1 MVTTKTAMGEEQFK
15 LYQEKEYPDPRSLPR
30 PPSTYEPKPQVALA
44 DLTAKSYVKTVG
56 RAVYLKTT
64 ERQDELGTKV
74 IFSGILEDATFKMPF
89 VSHKINV
96 PWQRDTVYK
105 FDNAYVHEFPDRSLL
120 LVITEFTDWQ
130 VKVVDG
136 YLEYQQYVWRP
147 KIATIERPVQNISVV
162 GTITTVHNNSGL
174 VKRCNGC
181 KSLLYEDT
189 CPNKCD
195 SGWGWDLRVS
205 SRLYDGSGSIKM
217 VLTKDVASRIL
228 QRNLSE
234 LILLATQTKLTPNN
248 NNPRDRFLSSSNY
261 QIKIPEAVPVIEA
274 VTESPSSYRKSD
286 KLIVSDGRNLVF
298 IAPNEQHYFVEFS
311 NRILSSV
318 EIEDKKIIRRLIE
331 KAVDINIR
339 KQTGKGMLQGLY
351 LLEEPMKLYRC
362 EKASLYLGF
371 SLNVYI
377 KQKQEEND
385 TVIANVEATPQA
397 YVRES
402 VLDYIRM
409 RRENGAT
416 ANGLIRHLVNSRNKV
431 IVAPSGK
438 YGSIVDVITRKAVNQ
453 NISETDHRNLVQ
465 FWKEVYDI
473 DISADEMP
481 LLKVRMMNSEQ
492 IFTYPPSMVFFGNES
507 LVISAGLQ
515 KYIDDKKSTL
525 KFKMDKVVKEALNDL
540 RIGETKLELGGDRVE
555 SNNIQSVLLQEI
567 KEKLYGKEV
576 KATGSIIF
584 VHDELWFF
592 PNNLQFSYSKQSQT
606 DPF

>member
-1 MVTTKTAMGEEQFK
+1 MNQNHK
-15 LYQEKEYPDPRSLPR
+15 LLW
-30 PPSTYEPKPQVALA
+30 
-44 DLTAKSYVKTVG
+44 LTLMAKSYVKTIG

-64 ERQDELGTKV
+64 ERQDELGSKV
-74 IFSGILEDATFKMPF
+74 IFSGILEDATFKLPF

-130 VKVVDG
+130 IKVVDG

-147 KIATIERPVQNISVV
+147 KIATIKRPVQSVSLT

-174 VKRCNGC
+174 VKRCNNC
-181 KSLLYEDT
+181 KSLLYYDA
-189 CPNKCD
+189 CPNKCEN
-195 SGWGWDLRVS
+195 GWGWDLRVS

-248 NNPRDRFLSSSNY
+248 NNPSDRFLSSSNY
-261 QIKIPEAVPVIEA
+261 QIKIPETVPVIEA

-298 IAPNEQHYFVEFS
+298 IAPNEQHYFVEFT
-311 NRILSSV
+311 NRTLNSV

-339 KQTGKGMLQGLY
+339 KQTGKGMLQGIY
-351 LLEEPMKLYRC
+351 LLEEPLKLYRC

-371 SLNVYI
+371 SLNVFI
-377 KQKQEEND
+377 KQKQEEES
-385 TVIANVEATPQA
+385 VIANVEATPQA

-402 VLDYIRM
+402 VLDYIKM
-409 RRENGAT
+409 RRENGAS
-416 ANGLIRHLVNSRNKV
+416 ANSLIRHLVNSRNKV
-431 IVAPSGK
+431 IVAPSGN
-438 YGSIVDVITRKAVNQ
+438 YGSIVDVITRKASNQ
-453 NISETDHRNLVQ
+453 SISDTDSRNLVQ

-473 DISADEMP
+473 DISGDEMP
-481 LLKVRMMNSEQ
+481 LLKVKMINSEQ
-492 IFTYPPSMVFFGNES
+492 TFTYPPSMVFYGNES

-515 KYIDDKKSTL
+515 KFIEDKRSTL
-525 KFKMDKVVKEALNDL
+525 KYKMDSIIKEALKDL
-540 RIGETKLELGGDRVE
+540 KIGESRIEFEGDSIE

-576 KATGSIIF
+576 KAKGSIIF

-592 PNNLQFSYSKQSQT
+592 PNQLQFSYTKQSQ
-606 DPF
+606 DDIS

>member
-1 MVTTKTAMGEEQFK
+1 M
-15 LYQEKEYPDPRSLPR
+15 
-30 PPSTYEPKPQVALA
+30 A

-64 ERQDELGTKV
+64 ERQDELGSKV
-74 IFSGILEDATFKMPF
+74 IFSGILEDATFKIPF

-130 VKVVDG
+130 LKVVDG

-147 KIATIERPVQNISVV
+147 KIANIKRPVQNISLI
-162 GTITTVHNNSGL
+162 GTITTIHNNSGL

-181 KSLLYEDT
+181 KSLLYENT

-195 SGWGWDLRVS
+195 NGWGWDLRVS

-248 NNPRDRFLSSSNY
+248 NNPSDRFLSSSNY
-261 QIKIPEAVPVIEA
+261 QIKIPETVPVIEA

-298 IAPNEQHYFVEFS
+298 IAPNEQHYFVEFT
-311 NRILSSV
+311 NRTLNSA

-331 KAVDINIR
+331 KAIDINIR
-339 KQTGKGMLQGLY
+339 KQTGKGMLQGIY
-351 LLEEPMKLYRC
+351 LLEEPLKLYRC

-377 KQKQEEND
+377 KQKQEGD
-385 TVIANVEATPQA
+385 SVIANVEATPQA

-402 VLDYIRM
+402 VLDYIKM
-409 RRENGAT
+409 RRENGAS
-416 ANGLIRHLVNSRNKV
+416 ANSLIRHLVNSRNKV
-431 IVAPSGK
+431 IVAPSGN
-438 YGSIVDVITRKAVNQ
+438 YGSIVDVITRKASNQ
-453 NISETDHRNLVQ
+453 SISDTDSRNLVQ

-473 DISADEMP
+473 DISGDEMP
-481 LLKVRMMNSEQ
+481 LLKVKMMNSEQ
-492 IFTYPPSMVFFGNES
+492 SFYLPSKYGVF
-507 LVISAGLQ
+507 
-515 KYIDDKKSTL
+515 
-525 KFKMDKVVKEALNDL
+525 
-540 RIGETKLELGGDRVE
+540 
-555 SNNIQSVLLQEI
+555 
-567 KEKLYGKEV
+567 
-576 KATGSIIF
+576 
-584 VHDELWFF
+584 W
-592 PNNLQFSYSKQSQT
+592 
-606 DPF
+606 

>member
-1 MVTTKTAMGEEQFK
+1 MVTTKTAMGEQFK
-15 LYQEKEYPDPRSLPR
+15 LYQEKDYPDPRSLPR
-30 PPSTYEPKPQVALA
+30 PPTAYEPKPQVALS
-44 DLTAKSYVKTVG
+44 DITPKSYVNIVG

-64 ERQDELGTKV
+64 ERRDQLGTKV
-74 IFSGILEDATFKMPF
+74 IFTGIIEDATFKMPF

-105 FDNAYVHEFPDRSLL
+105 FDNAYVHEFPDKSLL
-120 LVITEFTDWQ
+120 LVITEFTEWQ
-130 VKVVDG
+130 IKVVDG
-136 YLEYQQYVWRP
+136 YLEYQQYVWKP
-147 KIATIERPVQNISVV
+147 KIDKIKRPVQNISLT

-174 VKRCNGC
+174 VKRCNEC
-181 KSLLYEDT
+181 KSLLYDDA

-195 SGWGWDLRVS
+195 KGWGWDLRVS
-205 SRLYDGSGSIKM
+205 SRLYDGTGSIKM

-234 LILLATQTKLTPNN
+234 LILLATQTKLSPDTNSN
-248 NNPRDRFLSSSNY
+248 KTFLSSSNY
-261 QIKIPEAVPVIEA
+261 QIKVPENLGVIEA

-298 IAPNEQHYFVEFS
+298 IAPNEQHYFAEFS
-311 NRILSSV
+311 NRKLNSAEV
-318 EIEDKKIIRRLIE
+318 EDKKIIRRLIE

-339 KQTGKGMLQGLY
+339 KLTGKGMLQGIY
-351 LLEEPMKLYRC
+351 LLEEPTKLYRC

-377 KQKQEEND
+377 KQKQEDANSI
-385 TVIANVEATPQA
+385 IANVEATAQA

-402 VLDYIRM
+402 VHDYIKM
-409 RRENGAT
+409 RRENGAS
-416 ANGLIRHLVNSRNKV
+416 ANSLIRHLVNTRNKV
-431 IVAPSGK
+431 IVAPSGN
-438 YGSIVDVITRKAVNQ
+438 YGSIVDVITRKASNQ
-453 NISETDHRNLVQ
+453 TISETDQRNLVQ

-473 DISADEMP
+473 DISPDEMP

-492 IFTYPPSMVFFGNES
+492 SFTYPPSMVFFGNES

-515 KYIDDKKSTL
+515 KFIDDKKSTL
-525 KFKMDKVVKEALNDL
+525 KFKMDKIVKEALNEL
-540 RIGETKLELGGDRVE
+540 HIGETKLEFEGDKVE

>member
-15 LYQEKEYPDPRSLPR
+15 LYQQKEYPSPQSIPR
-30 PPSTYEPKPQVALA
+30 PPSTYEPKPQLSLA
-44 DLTAKSYVKTVG
+44 DLTPKSYVKTVA

-89 VSHKINV
+89 VSHKINI

-120 LVITEFTDWQ
+120 LVITEFTEWQ
-130 VKVVDG
+130 IKVVDG
-136 YLEYQQYVWRP
+136 YLEYQQYVWKP
-147 KIATIERPVQNISVV
+147 KIDKIKRPVQNISLL

-174 VKRCNGC
+174 VKRCDNC
-181 KSLLYEDT
+181 KSLLYDDS
-189 CPNKCD
+189 CPNKCN

-217 VLTKDVASRIL
+217 VLTKDAASRIL

-234 LILLATQTKLTPNN
+234 LILLATQTKLTPDNN
-248 NNPRDRFLSSSNY
+248 SNNTFLSSSNY
-261 QIKIPEAVPVIEA
+261 QLKVPETVDVIEA
-274 VTESPSSYRKSD
+274 VTESASSYRKND
-286 KLIVSDGRNLVF
+286 KLIVTDGRNLVF
-298 IAPNEQHYFVEFS
+298 IAPNEQHYFTEFS
-311 NRILSSV
+311 NRTLRSSEV
-318 EIEDKKIIRRLIE
+318 EDKKIMRRLIE
-331 KAVDINIR
+331 KTIDINIR
-339 KQTGKGMLQGLY
+339 KQTGKGMLQGIY
-351 LLEEPMKLYRC
+351 LLEEPLKLYRC

-377 KQKQEEND
+377 KQKQEGD
-385 TVIANVEATPQA
+385 SIIANVEAIPQA

-416 ANGLIRHLVNSRNKV
+416 ATGLIKHLVNSRNKV
-431 IVAPSGK
+431 IVAPSGN
-438 YGSIVDVITRKAVNQ
+438 YGSIVDVITRKPSNQ
-453 NISETDHRNLVQ
+453 TISETDNRNLVQ
-465 FWKEVYDI
+465 FWHDVYDI
-473 DISADEMP
+473 DISPDEMP
-481 LLKVRMMNSEQ
+481 LLKVKMINSEQ
-492 IFTYPPSMVFFGNES
+492 TFTYPPSMVFFGNES

-515 KYIDDKKSTL
+515 KFIDDKKANL
-525 KFKMDKVVKEALNDL
+525 KFRMDRVVKQALNDL
-540 RIGETKLELGGDRVE
+540 LIGEAKLEFEGNKEE
-555 SNNIQSVLLQEI
+555 SNNIQTVLLQEI

-592 PNNLQFSYSKQSQT
+592 PNNLQFSYSKQAQT
-606 DPF
+606 EPF

>member
-1 MVTTKTAMGEEQFK
+1 MVTTKTTMGEEQFK
-15 LYQEKEYPDPRSLPR
+15 LYQEKEYPNPQSIPR

-64 ERQDELGTKV
+64 ERQDELGSKV

-130 VKVVDG
+130 LKIVDG
-136 YLEYQQYVWRP
+136 YLEYQQYVWKP
-147 KIATIERPVQNISVV
+147 KIATIKRPVQNISLA

-174 VKRCNGC
+174 VKRCNNC
-181 KSLLYEDT
+181 KSLLYYDA

-195 SGWGWDLRVS
+195 NGWGWDLRVS

-248 NNPRDRFLSSSNY
+248 NSSDRFLLSSNY
-261 QIKIPEAVPVIEA
+261 QIKIPETVQVIET

-311 NRILSSV
+311 NRSLNSV
-318 EIEDKKIIRRLIE
+318 EIEDRKIIRRLIE
-331 KAVDINIR
+331 KAVDIGIR
-339 KQTGKGMLQGLY
+339 KQTGKGMLQGIY
-351 LLEEPMKLYRC
+351 LLEEPLKLYRC

-377 KQKQEEND
+377 KQKQEGD
-385 TVIANVEATPQA
+385 SVIANVEATPQA

-402 VLDYIRM
+402 VLDYIKM
-409 RRENGAT
+409 RRENGAS
-416 ANGLIRHLVNSRNKV
+416 ANSLIRHLVNSRNKV
-431 IVAPSGK
+431 IVAPSGN
-438 YGSIVDVITRKAVNQ
+438 YGSIVDVITRKASNQ
-453 NISETDHRNLVQ
+453 SISDTDSRNLVQ

-473 DISADEMP
+473 DISGDEMP
-481 LLKVRMMNSEQ
+481 LLKVKMMNSEQ
-492 IFTYPPSMVFFGNES
+492 SFTYPPSMVFYGNES
-507 LVISAGLQ
+507 LVILAGLQ
-515 KYIDDKKSTL
+515 KFIEDKRSTL
-525 KFKMDKVVKEALNDL
+525 KYKMDSIIKEALKDL
-540 RIGETKLELGGDRVE
+540 KIGESRIEFEGDSIE

-576 KATGSIIF
+576 KATGSIMF

-592 PNNLQFSYSKQSQT
+592 PNQLQFSYTKQSQ
-606 DPF
+606 DNVF

>member
-1 MVTTKTAMGEEQFK
+1 MVTTKTAMGEEHFK
-15 LYQEKEYPDPRSLPR
+15 IYQEKEYPNPQSIPR
-30 PPSTYEPKPQVALA
+30 PPSTYESKPQVALA

-56 RAVYLKTT
+56 RVVYLKTT
-64 ERQDELGTKV
+64 ERQDELGSKV
-74 IFSGILEDATFKMPF
+74 IFSGILEDATFKLPF

-130 VKVVDG
+130 LKIVDG
-136 YLEYQQYVWRP
+136 YLEYQQYGWKP
-147 KIATIERPVQNISVV
+147 KIATIKRPVQNVSLT

-174 VKRCNGC
+174 VKRCNNC
-181 KSLLYEDT
+181 KSLLYYDA

-195 SGWGWDLRVS
+195 NGWGWDLRVS

-234 LILLATQTKLTPNN
+234 LILLATQTKLTSNN
-248 NNPRDRFLSSSNY
+248 NNSGDRFLTSSNY
-261 QIKIPEAVPVIEA
+261 QIKLPETVDVIEA
-274 VTESPSSYRKSD
+274 VIESPSSYRKSD
-286 KLIVSDGRNLVF
+286 KLIESDGRNLVF
-298 IAPNEQHYFVEFS
+298 VAPNEQHYFVEFT
-311 NRILSSV
+311 NRTLNSV

-339 KQTGKGMLQGLY
+339 KQTGKGKLQGIY
-351 LLEEPMKLYRC
+351 LLEEPLKLYRC

-371 SLNVYI
+371 SLNVHI
-377 KQKQEEND
+377 KQKQERESL
-385 TVIANVEATPQA
+385 IANVEATPQA

-402 VLDYIRM
+402 VLDYIKM
-409 RRENGAT
+409 RRENGAS
-416 ANGLIRHLVNSRNKV
+416 ANSLIRHLVNSRNKV
-431 IVAPSGK
+431 IVAPSGN
-438 YGSIVDVITRKAVNQ
+438 YGSIVDVITRKASNQ
-453 NISETDHRNLVQ
+453 SISDTDSRNLVQ

-473 DISADEMP
+473 DISGDEMP
-481 LLKVRMMNSEQ
+481 LLKVKMMNSEQ
-492 IFTYPPSMVFFGNES
+492 SFTYPPSMVFYGNES

-515 KYIDDKKSTL
+515 KFIEDKRSTL
-525 KFKMDKVVKEALNDL
+525 KYKMDGVIKEALKDL
-540 RIGETKLELGGDRVE
+540 KIGESRIEFEGDSIE
-555 SNNIQSVLLQEI
+555 SNNIQSVLQEI

-576 KATGSIIF
+576 KARGSIMF

-592 PNNLQFSYSKQSQT
+592 PNQLQFSYTKQSQENI
-606 DPF
+606 F

>member
-15 LYQEKEYPDPRSLPR
+15 LYQEKEYPSPQSIPR
-30 PPSTYEPKPQVALA
+30 PPSTYEPKPQVALS

-74 IFSGILEDATFKMPF
+74 IFSGILEDATFRMPF

-130 VKVVDG
+130 VKIVDG

-147 KIATIERPVQNISVV
+147 KIATIKRPVQSVSLT

-174 VKRCNGC
+174 VKRCNNC
-181 KSLLYEDT
+181 KSLLYYDA

-195 SGWGWDLRVS
+195 NGWGWDLRVS

-248 NNPRDRFLSSSNY
+248 NFGDRFLSSNNY
-261 QIKIPEAVPVIEA
+261 QIKIPETVPVIEA

-298 IAPNEQHYFVEFS
+298 IASNEQHYFVEFT
-311 NRILSSV
+311 NRTLNSA

-331 KAVDINIR
+331 KAVDINVR
-339 KQTGKGMLQGLY
+339 KQTGKGMLQGIY
-351 LLEEPMKLYRC
+351 LLEEPLKLYRC

-377 KQKQEEND
+377 KQKKEEES
-385 TVIANVEATPQA
+385 VIANVEATPQA

-402 VLDYIRM
+402 VLDYIKI
-409 RRENGAT
+409 RRENGAS

-431 IVAPSGK
+431 IVAPSGN
-438 YGSIVDVITRKAVNQ
+438 YGSIVDVITRKASNQ
-453 NISETDHRNLVQ
+453 SISDTDGRNLVQ

-473 DISADEMP
+473 DISGDEMP
-481 LLKVRMMNSEQ
+481 LLKVKMMNSEQ
-492 IFTYPPSMVFFGNES
+492 AFTYPPSMVFYGNES

-515 KYIDDKKSTL
+515 KFIDDKRSTM
-525 KFKMDKVVKEALNDL
+525 KYKMDSTIKEALKDL
-540 RIGETKLELGGDRVE
+540 KIGESKIEFEGDSIE
-555 SNNIQSVLLQEI
+555 SNNIQSVLLQGI

-576 KATGSIIF
+576 KARGSIIF

-592 PNNLQFSYSKQSQT
+592 PNQLQFSYTKQSQ
-606 DPF
+606 DDIS

>member
-1 MVTTKTAMGEEQFK
+1 MVTTKTAMGEQFK
-15 LYQEKEYPDPRSLPR
+15 VYQEHEYPNPQSIPR
-30 PPSTYEPKPQVALA
+30 PPFTYEPKPQVSLA
-44 DLTAKSYVKTVG
+44 DVPAKSYVKIVG

-64 ERQDELGTKV
+64 ERQDQLGTKV
-74 IFSGILEDATFKMPF
+74 IFTGVLEDATCKIPF
-89 VSHKINV
+89 VSHKLNI

-130 VKVVDG
+130 LKVVDG
-136 YLEYQQYVWRP
+136 YLEYQQFLWKP
-147 KIATIERPVQNISVV
+147 KIDKIKRPVQNISLV

-181 KSLLYEDT
+181 KSLLYDDT
-189 CPNKCD
+189 CSNKCD
-195 SGWGWDLRVS
+195 KGWGWDLRVS
-205 SRLYDGSGSIKM
+205 SRLYDGTGSIKM

-228 QRNLSE
+228 QLNLSE
-234 LILLATQTKLTPNN
+234 LILLATQSKISPEINPNN
-248 NNPRDRFLSSSNY
+248 SFVSSSVY
-261 QIKIPEAVPVIEA
+261 EIKVPQALEVIEA

-298 IAPNEQHYFVEFS
+298 IAPNEQHYFVEFT
-311 NRILSSV
+311 NRKLSSA

-331 KAVDINIR
+331 KAIDIKIR
-339 KQTGKGMLQGLY
+339 KQTGKGMLQGIY
-351 LLEEPMKLYRC
+351 LLEEPLKLYRC

-377 KQKQEEND
+377 KQKQEGESI
-385 TVIANVEATPQA
+385 IANVEATPQA

-416 ANGLIRHLVNSRNKV
+416 ANGLIKHLVNSRNKV
-431 IVAPSGK
+431 IVAPSGN
-438 YGSIVDVITRKAVNQ
+438 YGSIVDVITRKPSNQ
-453 NISETDHRNLVQ
+453 TISETDNRNLVQ
-465 FWKEVYDI
+465 FWHDVYDI
-473 DISADEMP
+473 DISPDEMP
-481 LLKVRMMNSEQ
+481 LLKVKMINSEQ
-492 IFTYPPSMVFFGNES
+492 TFTYPPSMIFFGNES

-515 KYIDDKKSTL
+515 KFIDDKKANL
-525 KFKMDKVVKEALNDL
+525 KFKMDGVVKEALNHL
-540 RIGETKLELGGDRVE
+540 RIGEAKLEFEGDKVE
-555 SNNIQSVLLQEI
+555 SNNIQTVLLQEI

-576 KATGSIIF
+576 KATGSVIF

-606 DPF
+606 EPF

>member
-1 MVTTKTAMGEEQFK
+1 MVSTKTAMGEEQFK
-15 LYQEKEYPDPRSLPR
+15 LYQEKEYPSPQSIPR

-64 ERQDELGTKV
+64 ERQDELGSKV

-89 VSHKINV
+89 VSHKLNI

-105 FDNAYVHEFPDRSLL
+105 FDNAYVHEFPDRSFL

-130 VKVVDG
+130 LKIVDG
-136 YLEYQQYVWRP
+136 YLEYQQFVWKP
-147 KIATIERPVQNISVV
+147 KIATIKRPIQNISLV

-181 KSLLYEDT
+181 KSLLYDDC

-195 SGWGWDLRVS
+195 QGWGWDLRVS

-217 VLTKDVASRIL
+217 VMTKDVASRIL

-234 LILLATQTKLTPNN
+234 LILLATQTKLSPDNN
-248 NNPRDRFLSSSNY
+248 SNTTFLSSSIY
-261 QIKIPEAVPVIEA
+261 RIKVPESVEVLEA

-286 KLIVSDGRNLVF
+286 KMIVSDGRNLVF
-298 IAPNEQHYFVEFS
+298 IAPNEQHYFIEFNNRTLNPVE
-311 NRILSSV
+311 V
-318 EIEDKKIIRRLIE
+318 EDKKIIRRLIE

-339 KQTGKGMLQGLY
+339 KQTGKGMLQGIY
-351 LLEEPMKLYRC
+351 LLEDPLKLYRC

-377 KQKQEEND
+377 KQKQEGD
-385 TVIANVEATPQA
+385 SIIANVEATPQA

-402 VLDYIRM
+402 ALDYIRM

-416 ANGLIRHLVNSRNKV
+416 ANGLIRHLVNARNKV
-431 IVAPSGK
+431 IVAPSGN
-438 YGSIVDVITRKAVNQ
+438 YGSIIDVITRKASNQ
-453 NISETDHRNLVQ
+453 TISETDNRNLVQ
-465 FWKEVYDI
+465 FWHDVYDI
-473 DISADEMP
+473 DISPDEMP
-481 LLKVRMMNSEQ
+481 LLKVKMMNSEQ
-492 IFTYPPSMVFFGNES
+492 SFTYPASMVFFGNES

-515 KYIDDKKSTL
+515 KFIDDKKANL
-525 KFKMDKVVKEALNDL
+525 KFKMDRVVEKALNGL
-540 RIGETKLELGGDRVE
+540 CIGEAKLEFEGNKEE
-555 SNNIQSVLLQEI
+555 SNNIQTVLLQEI

-576 KATGSIIF
+576 KTSGSIIF

-592 PNNLQFSYSKQSQT
+592 PNQLQFSYSKHSQA
-606 DPF
+606 DLF